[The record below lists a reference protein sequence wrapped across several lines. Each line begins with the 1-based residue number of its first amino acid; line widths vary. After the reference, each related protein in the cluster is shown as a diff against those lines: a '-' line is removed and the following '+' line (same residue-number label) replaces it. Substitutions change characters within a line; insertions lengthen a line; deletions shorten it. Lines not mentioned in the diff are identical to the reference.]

1 MYTHCL
7 RPTECLTWD
16 SVCELWD
23 NDVYTAEEIKRIA
36 SLYFEGTE
44 LSAVREV
51 IEKMENDSHTMEPA
65 NRDPE
70 DCLKHSAERR
80 KKAA

>member
-1 MYTHCL
+1 
-7 RPTECLTWD
+7 
-16 SVCELWD
+16 LWD
-23 NDVYTAEEIKRIA
+23 DGVFTAQEIRKIA

-51 IEKMENDSHTMEPA
+51 IDKMENDSHAMGTI
-65 NRDPE
+65 NTDPE
-70 DCLKHSAERR
+70 TCLKHPAERS

>member
-7 RPTECLTWD
+7 RSTESLTWD
-16 SVCELWD
+16 DVCELWD
-23 NDVYTAEEIKRIA
+23 NGVYTAEEIEKIA
-36 SLYFEGTE
+36 SLYFEGAK

-51 IEKMENDSHTMEPA
+51 IEKVESDSRTLETMNA
-65 NRDPE
+65 D
-70 DCLKHSAERR
+70 LKHPTKRR